1 MWFAGGLIA
10 DEERKTGAMSRAVYS
25 FYLRQFT
32 CSQIL
37 PLALLFALAQL
48 CRFAMDAFL
57 SRWAVGDPALVPEGL
72 DPTIAYCIGY
82 AILGVSTF
90 VFSGLR
96 YVWAQLIG
104 LSASW
109 KMHNLMLSNLLHAPV
124 SFFDVTP
131 IGRIGEPTA
140 TNILIPCPYDAFAA
154 RQSIASLA
162 ISPISTSRRRCST
175 IS

>member
-1 MWFAGGLIA
+1 
-10 DEERKTGAMSRAVYS
+10 MSRAVYS

-32 CSQIL
+32 CGQIL

-140 TNILIPCPYDAFAA
+140 ADVFIRVCRLTRAHLLRDS
-154 RQSIASLA
+154 QSLLW
-162 ISPISTSRRRCST
+162 RHK
-175 IS
+175 

>member
-1 MWFAGGLIA
+1 MAHHRGNASKNEGKFPELQGDHTYASWENDKRQITMMTWW
-10 DEERKTGAMSRAVYS
+10 DRKTGAMSRAVYS

-131 IGRIGEPTA
+131 IGRIGELPTFSSV
-140 TNILIPCPYDAFAA
+140 CVV
-154 RQSIASLA
+154 
-162 ISPISTSRRRCST
+162 
-175 IS
+175 